1 MSRIIKYRAW
11 ITKGKESEMVELP
24 FAKLGYYDFEGS
36 YAMAFAVD
44 GYEDFSAHEK
54 YTHIKFSSVIM
65 QYTGLKDKNGKEIFE
80 GDVLAWDNDKI
91 DFPSGDG
98 ERMKV
103 EWHGELSRFG
113 LSFYSNHGGE
123 GYTGTVQNI
132 HEYVKRGAYVIGNI
146 YENPD
151 LIT

>member
-1 MSRIIKYRAW
+1 MSRTIRFRAW
-11 ITKGKESEMVELP
+11 HLDEKLLCPVQILTDKGAFLVGVKNGEDTIDGRTTFVAPKNGRFCESAEI
-24 FAKLGYYDFEGS
+24 KL
-36 YAMAFAVD
+36 
-44 GYEDFSAHEK
+44 
-54 YTHIKFSSVIM
+54 M
-65 QYTGLKDKNGKEIFE
+65 QYTGLMDKNGKEIFE
-80 GDVLAWDNDKI
+80 GDILAWDNDQI

-132 HEYVKRGAYVIGNI
+132 HEYVKRGAYIIGNI
-146 YENPD
+146 HENPE
-151 LIT
+151 LI